1 MPKKL
6 LIVTGGGD
14 CPGLNAVIRGVVK
27 RASVIGGWDVY
38 GSIESFCGIL
48 RDPPEIRLLTSETVA
63 RIHVQGG
70 TILLTTNKGNPFEWS
85 WRREDGTVETIDRSD
100 ELIAKIREFG
110 FAGVISIGGD
120 GSQRISY
127 DLGNRGLPVVGVPK
141 TIDNDL
147 AGTDYTFGFQTA
159 VQTATD
165 AIDRLVTT
173 AESHNRVM
181 IVEVMGRGAGWIALH
196 AALSGGAEV
205 CLIPEI
211 PYDINTVKERI
222 ERRFAAKRGY
232 SIVVVAEGARP
243 THGSITT
250 IGSSEVGRNPVRLGG
265 VAYALS
271 RQLKDAGLS
280 ADIRETVLGHLLRGG
295 SPIAFDRILGTQ
307 FGVHAFDLVAAGS
320 FGRLVSYQGT
330 QVTDIPFSDA
340 LMTEKL
346 IPAEHQLIETARGVG
361 ISFGDGK

>member
-1 MPKKL
+1 MSKKL

-27 RASVIGGWDVY
+27 RAAVVGGWQVY
-38 GSIESFCGIL
+38 GSIESFCGVL
-48 RDPPEIRLLTSETVA
+48 NDPPELKALTTETVA

-70 TILLTTNKGNPFEWS
+70 TILLTTNKGMPLAWPTP
-85 WRREDGTVETIDRSD
+85 RADGSIEMVDRGD
-100 ELIAKIREFG
+100 ELISRIHNLG
-110 FAGVISIGGD
+110 FDGVISIGGD

-127 DLGNRGLPVVGVPK
+127 ELAKRGLNIIGVPK

-147 AGTDYTFGFQTA
+147 EGTDYTFGFQTA

-181 IVEVMGRGAGWIALH
+181 VVEVMGRNAGWIALH
-196 AALSGGAEV
+196 AAVAGGAEV

-211 PYDINTVKERI
+211 PYDIRKVKARI
-222 ERRFAAKRGY
+222 QEQFKAKRGF

-243 THGSITT
+243 QDGT
-250 IGSSEVGRNPVRLGG
+250 ISTVENSEPGRNTVRLGG
-265 VAYALS
+265 VAYAVS
-271 RQLKDAGLS
+271 RQLREVGLE
-280 ADIRETVLGHLLRGG
+280 ADIREMVLGHLLRGG

-307 FGVHAFDLVAAGS
+307 FGVHAFDLAAQGK

-330 QVTDIPFSDA
+330 HVKDIP
-340 LMTEKL
+340 LTEAINRERLVKVDD
-346 IPAEHQLIETARGVG
+346 QLVVTARGIGVC
-361 ISFGDGK
+361 FGDS